1 MAIEW
6 IFWGLVAAFI
16 AAFFGMKIVKKRTKS
31 RELEVQK
38 RAIMNEFVLPFLPEV
53 MSFYHLEVLGKDP
66 FSVVDSEKLLRGICS
81 LSSEETYQRFD
92 RNEALIHLQDLG
104 ESAKEDHQKLLKFLF
119 WYLDYSIGIL
129 EAVPEETNFLIR
141 EAKLLEK
148 QFAVWCICHEEL
160 RMDAPDSVLELI
172 HYSSYF
178 TGVLKQMETGVF
190 REMMADDELRNE
202 RRGNFVRIIFQG
214 FENNTQGLVE
224 LEAIEQFHEHF
235 KKHYTQRNKKLI
247 RF

>member
-1 MAIEW
+1 MAAEW
-6 IFWGLVAAFI
+6 IFWGLAAAPI
-16 AAFFGMKIVKKRTKS
+16 AAFFGMKIIKKRTKNK
-31 RELEVQK
+31 ELEVQK

-66 FSVVDSEKLLRGICS
+66 FSVVDSEKLLQAICS
-81 LSSEETYQRFD
+81 LSSQETYQRFD
-92 RNEALIHLQDLG
+92 RNGALIHLQELG
-104 ESAKEDHQKLLKFLF
+104 ATAKEDQQQLLKFLF
-119 WYLDYSIGIL
+119 WYLDYSNGIL

-141 EAKLLEK
+141 EAMLLEK

-178 TGVLKQMETGVF
+178 AGVLKEMETGVF

-202 RRGNFVRIIFQG
+202 RRGNFVRIIFQD
-214 FENNTQGLVE
+214 FENNAQGLVE

-235 KKHYTQRNKKLI
+235 KKQYTQRNKKLI